1 MASTTA
7 LSPDNP
13 ALVAAAAILARP
25 ITPERRMADALRAL
39 AIDAVE
45 RARSGHPGMP
55 MGMADVAT
63 LLWTRFHKFD
73 AADPLWPDRDRFVL
87 SAGHGSMLLYGLLH
101 LTGHA
106 GMGIEELKRF
116 RQLHSPAAGHPE
128 YGEHPGIE
136 TTTGPL
142 GQGLATAVGMAL
154 AERLLAARFGRS
166 LVDHRTW
173 VIASDGDLMEGVS
186 HEAASLAGHLRLER
200 LTVLW
205 DDNHVSI
212 DGDTALTN
220 SDDQLK
226 RFAAYGWA
234 VKRVDGHDAAAVS
247 AALSMA
253 LRSKRPTLI
262 ACRTIIG
269 LGAPTRAGTAAAHG
283 APLGAEEAQAA
294 KAALGWNHPPFEV
307 PEGLAELWREAG
319 ARSAKT
325 RRAWLKR
332 LAGHPQRSEFERVM
346 AGTLPANFYEIV
358 SALRADIAACRPRLA
373 SRSASQ
379 RVLEALVPGVPELL
393 GGSADLTGSNLTQVK
408 GMASVMAG
416 AYGGRYIHYG
426 VREHGMAAAMNG
438 MALHGGLIPY
448 GGTFFVFTDYMR
460 PAIRLAALM
469 RRRVVYVLT
478 HDSIGLGEDGPTHQ
492 PVEHLASLRAMPN
505 VFVFR
510 PADAMETAECWELAL
525 RRADGPSL
533 LALSRQPLPALRS
546 DCGENRSAHG
556 GYVLA
561 EAEGPRQATLIATGS
576 EVMIAAAAREALAG
590 EGIHVALVSLPC
602 WELFAQ
608 QDEMWRAGVLGG
620 APRIGIEAGASF
632 GWERWLGPDGVFIGL
647 DRFGASAP
655 FEDVYRE
662 VGVTAEA
669 VAAAVRRKL
678 APAGSKTSP
687 PPTCVT
693 GWLVGEGSQYS
704 EPGDTPLAHLKS

>member
-1 MASTTA
+1 MASIGDLPT
-7 LSPDNP
+7 DNP
-13 ALVAAAAILARP
+13 ALFAQAAILARP
-25 ITPERRMADALRAL
+25 ATTERRLADAVRAL

-45 RARSGHPGMP
+45 MAKSGHPGMP
-55 MGMADVAT
+55 MGMADAAT
-63 LLWTRFHKFD
+63 SLWTRFHKFD
-73 AADPLWPDRDRFVL
+73 AADPRWPDRDRFVL

-128 YGEHPGIE
+128 FGAHPGIE

-142 GQGLATAVGMAL
+142 GQGIATAVGFAL
-154 AERLLAARFGRS
+154 AERMLAARFGKS

-173 VIASDGDLMEGVS
+173 VVCGDGCLAEGIS
-186 HEAASLAGHLRLER
+186 HEAGSLAGHLRLEK

-205 DDNHVSI
+205 DDNHITI
-212 DGDTALTN
+212 DGDTALST

-226 RFAAYGWA
+226 RFASYGWA
-234 VKRVDGHDAAAVS
+234 VKRVDGHDAAQVA

-253 LRSKRPTLI
+253 MRSKKPTLI

-269 LGAPTRAGTAAAHG
+269 FGAPTKAGTAASHG
-283 APLGAEEAQAA
+283 APLGSEEAQAA

-307 PEGLAELWREAG
+307 PEGLAEQWRAAG
-319 ARSAKT
+319 ARGAVP

-332 LAGHPQRSEFERVM
+332 LAKHPQRAEFERVM
-346 AGTLPANFYEIV
+346 AGHLPSNFHETV
-358 SALRADIAACRPRLA
+358 AALRSEIAAKKPKLA
-373 SRSASQ
+373 SRAASQ
-379 RVLEALVPGVPELL
+379 RVLEALAPAVPELI
-393 GGSADLTGSNLTQVK
+393 GGSADLTGSNLTLVK
-408 GMASVMAG
+408 GMGIVAPGS
-416 AYGGRYIHYG
+416 YGGRYIHFG
-426 VREHGMAAAMNG
+426 IREHGMAAAMNG

-469 RRRVVYVLT
+469 RQRVIHVLT

-505 VFVFR
+505 VFMFR
-510 PADAMETAECWELAL
+510 PGDAMETAECWELAL

-533 LALSRQPLPALRS
+533 LALSRQPLPALRT
-546 DCGENRSAHG
+546 DTGENRCARG

-576 EVMIAAAAREALAG
+576 ELTIAMAAREALVA
-590 EGIHVALVSLPC
+590 EGLRVAVVSLPC
-602 WELFAQ
+602 WELFGL
-608 QDEMWRAGVLGG
+608 QDQGYRAGVLGG
-620 APRIGIEAGASF
+620 APRIGVEAGSSF
-632 GWERWLGPDGVFIGL
+632 GWSRWLGPDGVFIGL
-647 DRFGASAP
+647 DGFGASAP

-662 VGVTAEA
+662 FGITADA
-669 VAAAVRRKL
+669 VAAAVR
-678 APAGSKTSP
+678 KTL
-687 PPTCVT
+687 
-693 GWLVGEGSQYS
+693 G
-704 EPGDTPLAHLKS
+704 